1 MPSLPHSTSLERTMA
16 TQTKKLVHPAP
27 QTSPK
32 SVAYTAFAIRKST
45 EKPHEYTLI
54 QLDMDN
60 EDNVVNRTE
69 SKPMQFFMAV
79 YEQKQRAAT
88 LWTSL

>member
-1 MPSLPHSTSLERTMA
+1 MA
-16 TQTKKLVHPAP
+16 TQTKKSVP
-27 QTSPK
+27 QTTDTAPK

-45 EKPHEYTLI
+45 QIPHEYTLI
-54 QLDMDN
+54 QLSYGDD
-60 EDNVVNRTE
+60 DYLISRVE

-79 YEQKQRAAT
+79 YEQKQRAAL

>member
-1 MPSLPHSTSLERTMA
+1 MA
-16 TQTKKLVHPAP
+16 TKPLKSVHPAP
-27 QTSPK
+27 QTSPQ
-32 SVAYTAFAIRKST
+32 SVAYIAFAIRKSI

-54 QLDMDN
+54 QLDYDLNDN
-60 EDNVVNRTE
+60 LVSRTE

-79 YEQKQRAAT
+79 YEQKQRAAQ

>member
-1 MPSLPHSTSLERTMA
+1 MIKTS
-16 TQTKKLVHPAP
+16 KLVHPTP
-27 QTSPK
+27 QTTPN
-32 SVAYTAFAIRKST
+32 SVAYVAFAIRKSV

-54 QLDMDN
+54 QLDMDS

-79 YEQKQRAAT
+79 YEQKQRAAQ

>member
-1 MPSLPHSTSLERTMA
+1 MPSIPLFHPLENLMA

-27 QTSPK
+27 QTTPK
-32 SVAYTAFAIRKST
+32 DVAYVAFAIRKST

-79 YEQKQRAAT
+79 YEQKQRAAM